1 MNSQF
6 VLVVHED
13 PRLLDGI
20 RAALSGDGIECQT
33 VSTVAAA
40 FDAIELRAP
49 DTVILGLDQFGDR
62 GIEIC
67 RRIRTQTR
75 TPVVAV
81 SAVHSQ
87 PFKVRAL
94 DEGADDFIDAP
105 FSMAELTARVR
116 VALRHRREMS
126 MPVDDSVLVIGDLR
140 IDPSGHAA
148 AIGQRVLAL
157 TPKEFQL
164 LALLAKQSDR
174 VVAHDTILGAI
185 WPNSKSF
192 DTLRLHVSQLRKKLK
207 QSVDAPMIVTEPGVG
222 YRLSDP
228 SRDTAWLPD

>member
-1 MNSQF
+1 MSSQF

-13 PRLLDGI
+13 SNLRDGI
-20 RAALSGDGIECQT
+20 RVAMSDDGIECRT

-40 FDAIELRAP
+40 FEAIQRRAP

-75 TPVVAV
+75 TPLVAV
-81 SAVHSQ
+81 STVHSQ
-87 PFKVRAL
+87 QFKVRAL
-94 DEGADDFIDAP
+94 DEGADDFIEAP
-105 FSMAELTARVR
+105 FSMPELMARVR

-126 MPVDDSVLVIGDLR
+126 MPADETVIVIGDLR

-164 LALLAKQSDR
+164 LALLAKQSNR
-174 VVAHDTILGAI
+174 VVAREAILGAI
-185 WPNSKSF
+185 WPNSRSF
-192 DTLRLHVSQLRKKLK
+192 DTLRLHVSQLRKKLT
-207 QSVDAPMIVTEPGVG
+207 QSVGAPTIVTEPGVG
-222 YRLSDP
+222 YRLSD
-228 SRDTAWLPD
+228 SGRNVEQR